1 MQTSGSLSDATFN
14 KKGFQSEIGLKNHLV
29 TKLVFP
35 HLLAISLE
43 RLITPLE
50 LCIDLNNFSGSG
62 SELLSRIRIR
72 YVLNRKPPTENFKT
86 ITNLYLK
93 TYFVNK

>member
-50 LCIDLNNFSGSG
+50 LCIDLNNFCGTVSKKVKFQC
-62 SELLSRIRIR
+62 LIFNQNNTFRFL
-72 YVLNRKPPTENFKT
+72 VP
-86 ITNLYLK
+86 
-93 TYFVNK
+93 